1 MTASTLIDLKSL
13 ARAYEISPALALG
26 LGAGV
31 YFEYFRRPQPAP
43 TRSITGLN
51 RVMDTALAARL
62 SQFHT
67 APRKAARAAL
77 HENALWFNL
86 DRQPTTALLGMEM
99 LAEELVYYDT
109 LPDWRVSFQAMAR
122 AILDGDALYRRAYA
136 SFLQEMSRYLETQT
150 VTTELLEIADEW
162 SQFAMYLE
170 QSAVS
175 ERALSFE
182 QASRLVRRLA
192 FREEHFWG
200 KVLDL

>member
-1 MTASTLIDLKSL
+1 M
-13 ARAYEISPALALG
+13 ALG

-31 YFEYFRRPQPAP
+31 YFEYYRRPSPAP
-43 TRSITGLN
+43 TRFITGLN
-51 RVMDTALAARL
+51 RATAETLAQRMRQYA
-62 SQFHT
+62 T
-67 APRKAARAAL
+67 APQAALRAAL

-109 LPDWRVSFQAMAR
+109 FPDWRVSFQAMAR
-122 AILDGDALYRRAYA
+122 AVLDSGALHRHTYV
-136 SFLQEMSRYLETQT
+136 SFLQESSHFIAAQEFA
-150 VTTELLEIADEW
+150 TELQEIADGW
-162 SQFAMYLE
+162 VQFGTYLDE
-170 QSAVS
+170 CAASVSAP
-175 ERALSFE
+175 SFE

>member
-1 MTASTLIDLKSL
+1 MPDLEQL
-13 ARAYEISPALALG
+13 AHAYKLSPALALG

-31 YFEYFRRPQPAP
+31 YFEYYRRPSPRP
-43 TRSITGLN
+43 TRFITGLN
-51 RVMDTALAARL
+51 RATAQTLAQRAAQY
-62 SQFHT
+62 ST
-67 APRKAARAAL
+67 APQAALRAAL

-109 LPDWRVSFQAMAR
+109 YPDWRVSFRAMAR
-122 AILDGDALYRRAYA
+122 AVLDTDALHRRTYA
-136 SFLQEMSRYLETQT
+136 SFLQASARFIPAHE
-150 VTTELLEIADEW
+150 VTIELQEIADDW
-162 SQFAMYLE
+162 IHFGTYLDE
-170 QSAVS
+170 CAASAN
-175 ERALSFE
+175 APSFE